1 MNALEVQRVRRARA
15 RAQAVVITDPLLARA
30 VLRSRL
36 LDKFRKLYSFLD
48 PVCAPCC

>member
-1 MNALEVQRVRRARA
+1 
-15 RAQAVVITDPLLARA
+15 VITDPLLARA

-48 PVCAPCC
+48 PARGPRC

>member
-1 MNALEVQRVRRARA
+1 
-15 RAQAVVITDPLLARA
+15 VVITDPLLARA

-48 PVCAPCC
+48 PARGPRC